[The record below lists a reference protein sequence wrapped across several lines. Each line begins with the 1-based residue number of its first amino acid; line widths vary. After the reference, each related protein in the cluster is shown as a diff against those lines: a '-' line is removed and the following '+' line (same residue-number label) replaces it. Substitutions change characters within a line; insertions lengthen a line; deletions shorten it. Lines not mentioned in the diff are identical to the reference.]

1 MTIEELSVLYAELKN
16 RVDALHDLNFKNITE
31 FDQLPAIDFDDTLL
45 VVTSADYTGR
55 ATIEQIME
63 YLNKNLRN
71 FICWKPVVN
80 NSTLSWERSSSDEAP
95 GEIKFEN
102 IMFPMA
108 SETTNGMMTSAD
120 YLKLSSI
127 DAEKIVYN
135 DTLNDILDE
144 YASKEH
150 VHEQYQLKSEMPT
163 KLSDFEN
170 DEGYLKKENL
180 PTKISA
186 FENDVKYLKVEDLP
200 IVNSEHA
207 GLMTPAILSMIAD
220 LSDESITPD
229 ELNEALD
236 NIMSSFPTKVSELD
250 NDAEYVSK
258 ENFHSVFGE
267 LGVVNI
273 LNNGEFR
280 FTTYSEENATEII
293 DGWTISNGTFVRYTE
308 DVNYPRASK
317 ATFTTNTVLRA
328 LLTTENGNNST
339 VTFYAKADTSARFSI
354 LLGDGS
360 ASEII
365 GTTWAKYTF
374 TITDNGT
381 DPSMYLRFIM
391 TDEEVTENV
400 LYLSQVKVEDGKLS
414 SEFYPSY
421 PDLEKL
427 IKEPA
432 TLTTYGAILPDGN
445 TLGFDSD
452 GKLRVT
458 PESLKLG
465 GEVMVKYDYTEN
477 YMYFVFP
484 E

>member
-16 RVDALHDLNFKNITE
+16 RVDALHNLNFKNITE

-108 SETTNGMMTSAD
+108 SETDNGMMTSSD
-120 YLKLSSI
+120 YIKLSNI
-127 DAEKIVYN
+127 NADEIVYN
-135 DTLNDILDE
+135 DDLNEILKE
-144 YASKEH
+144 YAAKAH

-163 KLSDFEN
+163 KITAFEN
-170 DEGYLKKENL
+170 DAKYITSGDIPDQL
-180 PTKISA
+180 SA
-186 FENDVKYLKVEDLP
+186 FENDVNYLTLEDIP
-200 IVNSEHA
+200 NVSSEHA
-207 GLMTPAILSMIAD
+207 GFMTPQLLNILAN
-220 LSDESITPD
+220 LSDETVTPD
-229 ELNEALD
+229 ELDEALM
-236 NIMSSFPTKVSELD
+236 NLSASFPTKVSELD

-258 ENFHSVFGE
+258 ENFHPVFGE

-280 FTTYSEENATEII
+280 FTTYYEENDTEII

-465 GEVMVKYDYTEN
+465 GEVMVKYDDTEN

>member
-108 SETTNGMMTSAD
+108 SETDNGMMTSSD
-120 YLKLSSI
+120 YIKLSNI
-127 DAEKIVYN
+127 NADEIVYN
-135 DTLNDILDE
+135 DDLNEILKE
-144 YASKEH
+144 YAAKAH

-163 KLSDFEN
+163 KITAFEN
-170 DEGYLKKENL
+170 DAKYITSGDIPDQL
-180 PTKISA
+180 SA
-186 FENDVKYLKVEDLP
+186 FENDVNYLTLEDIP
-200 IVNSEHA
+200 NVSSEHA
-207 GLMTPAILSMIAD
+207 GFMTPQLLNILAS
-220 LSDESITPD
+220 LSDDTVTAD
-229 ELNEALD
+229 ELDEALM
-236 NIMSSFPTKVSELD
+236 NISSSFPTQISAFE

-258 ENFHSVFGE
+258 ENFHPVFGE

-280 FTTYSEENATEII
+280 FTTYYEENDTEII

-465 GEVMVKYDYTEN
+465 GEVMVKYDDTEN